1 MLSNSMRV
9 TSLRAVENWAKAA
22 ALVFGLV
29 CLAAIGYAGYLA
41 ADSFAWAQDTA
52 KAPADNSASQPAEDA
67 EKRHPARLAIRKFRA
82 QQTARAVPAAAATN
96 FAARLQQAGATK
108 CAQRIDQLAAAS
120 MQGTT
125 ATANASNWFVAAPNE
140 RPVNVVIAQKFAA
153 TNVPFGATDIFASPG
168 PDAKC
173 DAVAFQVI
181 PSPLPCEKLRQ
192 AIASR
197 GKMIAELVGEPLLQ
211 DSNGQIMLV
220 PTAANACVLIGVRIA
235 YAR

>member
-1 MLSNSMRV
+1 MLSKSKRV
-9 TSLRAVENWAKAA
+9 TSSRAVENWTRVA
-22 ALVFGLV
+22 ALVFCLL
-29 CLAAIGYAGYLA
+29 CLAAIGYVGYLA

-52 KAPADNSASQPAEDA
+52 QAPADNSTSQPTGST

-82 QQTARAVPAAAATN
+82 QQAARALPAVAVPN

-125 ATANASNWFVAAPNE
+125 ATADASNWFVAAPNE
-140 RPVNVVIAQKFAA
+140 RPVNIVIAQKFAA
-153 TNVPFGATDIFASPG
+153 RNVPFGATDIFASPG
-168 PDAKC
+168 PDARC
-173 DAVAFQVI
+173 DAVALQVI

-192 AIASR
+192 AIASH